1 MLRQST
7 KISSSKT
14 NVVFSFNK
22 RVILYRQDGYR
33 QRRSFDFMNRHF
45 ADLLYRRFYER
56 DNNRVYGENMN
67 KQSEIPIELR
77 PVAGPISIEQLPA
90 MLAARY
96 VKRYPYSQRDD
107 PAIM

>member
-1 MLRQST
+1 MSFFSST
-7 KISSSKT
+7 KQ
-14 NVVFSFNK
+14 VL
-22 RVILYRQDGYR
+22 LYRQDGYR

-45 ADLLYRRFYER
+45 ADLLYRRFYGHGN
-56 DNNRVYGENMN
+56 DRVYDDNMN
-67 KQSEIPIELR
+67 KQSEVPVEFR
-77 PVAGPISIEQLPA
+77 PVAGPINIEQVPA

>member
-1 MLRQST
+1 M
-7 KISSSKT
+7 
-14 NVVFSFNK
+14 
-22 RVILYRQDGYR
+22 ILYRRDEYR
-33 QRRSFDFMNRHF
+33 QRRSLDFMNRRF

-56 DNNRVYGENMN
+56 DDYRFYGENMN
-67 KQSEIPIELR
+67 KQSEVPVEFR